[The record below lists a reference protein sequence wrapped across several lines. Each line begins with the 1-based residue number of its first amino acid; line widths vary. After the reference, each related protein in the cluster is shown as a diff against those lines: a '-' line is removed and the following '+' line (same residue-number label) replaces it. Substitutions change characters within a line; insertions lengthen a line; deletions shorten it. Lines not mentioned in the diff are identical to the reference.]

1 MAASLV
7 VMLPVLVVFLL
18 FQRYF
23 LEGISMSGTGA
34 EVGDMSFWSGSRTVG
49 NSEQR

>member
-7 VMLPVLVVFLL
+7 VMLPVLVVYLV

-23 LEGISMSGTGA
+23 IEGITTAGGSGG
-34 EVGDMSFWSGSRTVG
+34 
-49 NSEQR
+49 